1 VVVHPTGDVAP
12 DLRTLLVGGPDDSQ
26 LTVLSCPRERI
37 RAAELPSNFISF
49 LSQPQRRLRPR
60 VDASRRGSPSRFADS
75 VTGAAG
81 FPALGTALATR
92 SGDDMKRIQI
102 DKPKLRR
109 KDPWPEVL
117 PLDPRDPDVRRAVAL
132 ARAAGR
138 KAVARK

>member
-1 VVVHPTGDVAP
+1 VPPGSHGGTATVATAAGGGAP
-12 DLRTLLVGGPDDSQ
+12 FVLR
-26 LTVLSCPRERI
+26 VLSI
-37 RAAELPSNFISF
+37 RGGKTLSANLPSNFIPF
-49 LSQPQRRLRPR
+49 LSKPQPRLRPR
-60 VDASRRGSPSRFADS
+60 VDASRKGFPSGFADS
-75 VTGAAG
+75 VTDAAG

-92 SGDDMKRIQI
+92 SGDDMKRIQV

-138 KAVARK
+138 KAVART